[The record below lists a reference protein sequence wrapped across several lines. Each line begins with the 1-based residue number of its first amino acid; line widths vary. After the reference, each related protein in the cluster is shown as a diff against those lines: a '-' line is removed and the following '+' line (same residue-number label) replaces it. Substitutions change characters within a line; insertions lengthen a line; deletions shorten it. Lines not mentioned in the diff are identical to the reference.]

1 MPINSKNIELS
12 NLTREKVIRDPV
24 HNYIHIRQKVIK
36 DLIDT
41 PEFQRLRRIK
51 QLGTTS
57 FTFPGAEHSRFTH
70 SLGVF
75 EITQTI
81 CDNFQQNYKSVTP
94 GDGLWDDD
102 NRLVALCAALLHDVG
117 HGAFSHIF
125 EDIFH
130 TDHEKIT
137 TQIITDKSTQINS
150 ILSEIDPQFP
160 EEVASIIT
168 HTHPNK
174 QIVQMISSQID
185 ADRMDYLLRDA
196 YFTGTNYGL
205 FDLTRILRVML
216 PYKDGIAFL
225 SNGMHAVEDY
235 IVSRFQMYQ
244 QVYFHA
250 ASRGMEAVLTLL
262 LRRSRDLYRNNE
274 LGKEYSPR
282 LLIPFFEE
290 DYTLQDYLNLDDQV
304 ISTYLIYWRKH
315 PDPILRDLV
324 NRFLDRSPLKSVQYH
339 EGEDD
344 LIQKLTELIQEAGYD
359 PKYFTLK
366 NFSKDLPYDAYNPN
380 AENPQTQ
387 IEIMLPNGVM
397 TELSKQSPLVKA
409 ITGKFQ
415 IDQRFFFPREFTR
428 YDEFMLKS
436 NLENT
441 RKKSIYNEFQKIL
454 ESF

>member
-1 MPINSKNIELS
+1 MNSKKFESL
-12 NLTREKVIRDPV
+12 NLNREKVIRDPV
-24 HNYIHIRQKVIK
+24 HNYIHIRQNVIK
-36 DLIDT
+36 NLIDT

-81 CDNFQQNYKSVTP
+81 CDNFEQNYKSKQQ
-94 GDGLWDDD
+94 GDGLWDDK

-130 TDHEKIT
+130 TDHEKFT
-137 TQIITDKSTQINS
+137 TKIITDPSTKINQV
-150 ILSEIDPQFP
+150 LTEIDPQFP
-160 EEVASIIT
+160 KEVASVID
-168 HTHPNK
+168 HTNPNK

-205 FDLTRILRVML
+205 FDLTRILRVMF

-244 QVYFHA
+244 QVYFHP

-262 LRRSRDLYRNNE
+262 LRRSRDLYRSKT
-274 LGKEYSPR
+274 LGQETATR

-290 DYTLQDYLNLDDQV
+290 NYGLQDYLNLDDQV
-304 ISTYLIYWRKH
+304 ISTYLIYWREN

-324 NRFLDRSPLKSVQYH
+324 NRFLDRNPLKSIQYQP
-339 EGEDD
+339 EQSD
-344 LIQKLTELIQEAGYD
+344 LITDLIELIEEAGYD
-359 PKYFTLK
+359 SNYFTLK
-366 NFSKDLPYDAYNPN
+366 NFSKDLPYDAYHPN
-380 AENPQTQ
+380 AKNPQTQ
-387 IEIMLPNGVM
+387 IEIMFQNRRLE
-397 TELSKQSPLVKA
+397 ELSEQSPLVKA

-415 IDQRFFFPREFTR
+415 IDHRFFFPREFLR
-428 YDEFMLKS
+428 RDEFMA
-436 NLENT
+436 
-441 RKKSIYNEFQKIL
+441 KKFLPYSKKRAIFDEFQKKIQL
-454 ESF
+454 F